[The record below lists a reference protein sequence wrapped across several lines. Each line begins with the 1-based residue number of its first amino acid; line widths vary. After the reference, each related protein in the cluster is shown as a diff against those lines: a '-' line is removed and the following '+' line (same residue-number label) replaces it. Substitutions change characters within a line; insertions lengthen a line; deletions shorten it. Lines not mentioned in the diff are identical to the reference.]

1 MRYASIVIAL
11 TLMLVPL
18 ISSAEFYKYKDKFG
32 VLRFTDDISDI
43 PEDQRQKMDAYSETD
58 DFLTPEQK
66 QQKIEDAQKA
76 QKDAEA
82 AKRVKDKDALRI
94 KLDNT
99 KNVLDKEYKEFMRT
113 KQDLVDARADAMKN
127 AADTKAYREKVLQLN
142 KRIVDFEKRRQAF
155 KKEVEAF
162 KTPQGD

>member
-1 MRYASIVIAL
+1 MRYASIVIVL

-18 ISSAEFYKYKDKFG
+18 ISSAEFYKYKDESG
-32 VLRFTDDISDI
+32 VLRYTDDLNEI
-43 PEDQRQKMDAYSETD
+43 PKDQRPNMDAYSEPA
-58 DFLTPEQK
+58 DFITPEQE
-66 QQKIEDAQKA
+66 QQKIEDAEKA

-82 AKRVKDKDALRI
+82 EKVEDKDAMRV

-99 KNVLDKEYKEFMRT
+99 SNALDKEYEELKKT

-127 AADTKAYREKVLQLN
+127 AGDTKAYRENTLQFN
-142 KRIVDFEKRRQAF
+142 KRVVDFEKRREAF

-162 KTPQGD
+162 KALQGE